1 MISLLTDFGAGSE
14 HVGALHAVLA
24 VGAPGVERVD
34 LAHDLPAGDV
44 RGASLVLARLAPLLP
59 GAVHLAVVDPGV
71 GTLRRAA
78 AVAIGRRGRA
88 DRTRQRAAGPGG
100 RRDRRGRR
108 GGADAAAARA
118 PPRSTAAT
126 CSPPRRRGSHAARR
140 STDLGEA
147 FDPASLVRPE
157 LPAAEVRDGTCA
169 PPRSR
174 STGSATSQ
182 LLARQADLAAAGFT
196 RGDRIWAA
204 VTDRRH
210 PATVGRVFADAA
222 HKGMLVHIDS
232 HGMVAI
238 AVNGGD
244 AARRVGAAIG
254 DEVTL
259 GRWDLAPL
267 RRAAIASATR
277 PALPSANARNSEG
290 STSSSSSTTGSPASS
305 GMT

>member
-44 RGASLVLARLAPLLP
+44 RGAALVLARLAPLLP

-71 GTLRRAA
+71 GTARRAA
-78 AVAIGRRGRA
+78 AVQLDDGGALIGPDNGLLAPAAHAIGAVAAVALTPPAEGAATFHGRDLFA
-88 DRTRQRAAGPGG
+88 P
-100 RRDRRGRR
+100 
-108 GGADAAAARA
+108 AAARIA
-118 PPRSTAAT
+118 GGVPV
-126 CSPPRRRGSHAARR
+126 
-140 STDLGEA
+140 TDLGAA
-147 FDPASLVRPE
+147 FDPATLARPE
-157 LPAAEVRDGTCA
+157 LPPADVRDGHLRA
-169 PPRSR
+169 PAVAIDRF
-174 STGSATSQ
+174 GNVQ
-182 LLARQADLAAAGFT
+182 LLAGQGDLAAAGFT

-210 PATVGRVFADAA
+210 PATVGRAFADVAQ
-222 HKGMLVHIDS
+222 KGMLVHIDS

-244 AARRVGAAIG
+244 AARRVGVAIG

-259 GRWDLAPL
+259 GRWDL
-267 RRAAIASATR
+267 RR
-277 PALPSANARNSEG
+277 
-290 STSSSSSTTGSPASS
+290 
-305 GMT
+305 